1 MRVGGTSANGNRVWL
16 WLCLKGD
23 RGDCEPERDG
33 RGLEVWGLDNCNAS
47 VLGNVVRRMG
57 VTEGIS
63 WEKGLGSSVALM
75 VDEGQP
81 LQIHIIVTAKTVF
94 ALSYLIKLQEY
105 FSILKV
111 VLPRCSALMR
121 PHLESCIQLWSPQHR
136 KDMKLLELV
145 QRRAR
150 KIIRGLEHLS

>member
-1 MRVGGTSANGNRVWL
+1 
-16 WLCLKGD
+16 
-23 RGDCEPERDG
+23 
-33 RGLEVWGLDNCNAS
+33 
-47 VLGNVVRRMG
+47 MG

-136 KDMKLLELV
+136 KDMDLLERV
-145 QRRAR
+145 QKRATEM
-150 KIIRGLEHLS
+150 IQGLKHLSCEERLRELGLFSLKKRTLQGDLIAIFHCLKGPTRKPERDFGKGME